1 MVYGLEG
8 VGFKRAVYS
17 SFSPFS
23 SFSLVHWLI
32 INANCDVFL
41 LFATELDRIHVKGKI
56 TAVLCQ
62 TNKNIVSQKQYIER
76 FNNINCSRQDEC
88 QI

>member
-1 MVYGLEG
+1 M
-8 VGFKRAVYS
+8 
-17 SFSPFS
+17 
-23 SFSLVHWLI
+23 
-32 INANCDVFL
+32 FL

-56 TAVLCQ
+56 TAALCQ